1 MEEKT
6 LNKKTKIIL
15 IISGII
21 LAIIAI
27 FIGLYFYLLTP
38 VSKESTIVNFTI
50 NQGDSKMEIANN
62 LKDAN
67 LIKSKYATLFY
78 IVLSGNTNI
87 QAGSYELNRNMST
100 EDIIRSLANGDVIN
114 AERDSVSLT
123 FREGIT
129 LEEYLKLLSE
139 NTNLEYD
146 AMLEEINNSEFL
158 NSLIDDYW
166 FLTDDILNNDLY
178 YGLEGYLYPNT
189 YQIHTETTLN
199 EVIRKML
206 DETAKQLE
214 IFRSEIDASNY
225 SVHEILTMA
234 SIAEKEAMNY
244 EDRTKVAQVIYTR
257 LDKGMNLGMDVT
269 TYYGVHKS
277 MTETLT
283 TLDLADDNPYNTR
296 NASLI
301 GLPVGPICNP
311 SSESIRAVLNPAD
324 TNYIYFFA
332 DIITGNVYF
341 TDDYNEFLE
350 FQRLY
355 G

>member
-1 MEEKT
+1 MSKRG
-6 LNKKTKIIL
+6 KILLIIGVIL
-15 IISGII
+15 IALIV
-21 LAIIAI
+21 I
-27 FIGLYFYLLTP
+27 FVSLYFYFLTP
-38 VSKESTIVNFTI
+38 VTRSSNVVNFTV
-50 NQGDSKMEIANN
+50 NAGDSKTEIVAN
-62 LKDAN
+62 LKNAD
-67 LIKSKYATLFY
+67 LIKNEYATLMY
-78 IVLSGNTNI
+78 ILVSGNTNI
-87 QAGSYELNRNMST
+87 QAGNYELNRNMST
-100 EDIIRSLANGDVIN
+100 KDIIRTLANGDIIN
-114 AERDSVSLT
+114 AQREYVNIT

-129 LEEYLKLLSE
+129 LEEYLELLSD

-146 AMLEEINNSEFL
+146 TIVAEINSQDFL
-158 NSLIDDYW
+158 NELIADYW

-199 EVIRKML
+199 EVVRKML
-206 DETAKQLE
+206 DETARQLADIRE
-214 IFRSEIDASNY
+214 DIENSNY

-257 LDKGMNLGMDVT
+257 LDLGMNLGMDVT
-269 TYYGVHKS
+269 TYYGVGKR

-283 TLDLADDNPYNTR
+283 ELDLADDNPYNTR

-311 SSESIRAVLNPAD
+311 SKESISAVLNPAD

-332 DIITGNVYF
+332 DIVTGNVYF
-341 TDDYNEFLE
+341 TDKFSE
-350 FQRLY
+350 FQEFQELY

>member
-1 MEEKT
+1 M
-6 LNKKTKIIL
+6 NKKTKIIL

-214 IFRSEIDASNY
+214 KFRSEIDASNY
-225 SVHEILTMA
+225 SIHEILTMA

-257 LDKGMNLGMDVT
+257 LDLGMNLGMDVT

-283 TLDLADDNPYNTR
+283 ALDLADDNPYNTR

>member
-214 IFRSEIDASNY
+214 IFRSEIDVSNY

-257 LDKGMNLGMDVT
+257 LDRGMNLGMDVT

>member
-214 IFRSEIDASNY
+214 KFRSEIDASNY
-225 SVHEILTMA
+225 SIHEILTMA

-257 LDKGMNLGMDVT
+257 LDLGMNLGMDVT

-283 TLDLADDNPYNTR
+283 ALDLADDNPYNTR

>member
-1 MEEKT
+1 MS
-6 LNKKTKIIL
+6 KKGKIIL
-15 IISGII
+15 IISAII
-21 LAIIAI
+21 IAIIAI
-27 FIGLYFYLLTP
+27 FVGVYFYLLSS
-38 VSKESTIVNFTI
+38 VSSGSTKVSFTV
-50 NQGDSKMEIANN
+50 NQGDSKMEIVTN
-62 LKDAN
+62 LKDAG
-67 LIKSKYATLFY
+67 LIRNKYAALIY

-100 EDIIRSLANGDVIN
+100 EDIIKSLANGDIIN
-114 AERDSVSLT
+114 TERDSVSLT

-129 LEEYLKLLSE
+129 LEEYLELLSE

-146 AMLEEINNSEFL
+146 TMITEINDPEFL
-158 NSLIDDYW
+158 NDLINDYW

-189 YQIHTETTLN
+189 YQVHTETTLG
-199 EVIRKML
+199 EVVRKML
-206 DETAKQLE
+206 DEMTKQLE
-214 IFRSEIDASNY
+214 PLRSEIEESNY

-257 LDKGMNLGMDVT
+257 LDMGMNLGMDVT
-269 TYYGVHKS
+269 TYYGVGKS

-283 TLDLADDNPYNTR
+283 ALDLADDNPYNTR